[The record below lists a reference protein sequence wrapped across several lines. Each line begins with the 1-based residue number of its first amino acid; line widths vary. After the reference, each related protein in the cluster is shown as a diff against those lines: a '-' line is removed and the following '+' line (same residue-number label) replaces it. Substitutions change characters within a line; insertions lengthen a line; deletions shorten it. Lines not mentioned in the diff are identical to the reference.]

1 MTFIMV
7 QASAVMHTGASS
19 RTDESGT
26 FSIATWNIRSGR
38 AGGLESACRALGAMN
53 VDIGF
58 LQETKLTGGV
68 YTRQSS
74 GYQVI
79 ASDASS
85 NRQGGVAL
93 CWKEHDSYEL
103 EEWRFFGPN
112 VLAFRLVTGGKDFY
126 CVGCYIPPSEE
137 DQSTL
142 ENVRRAQQ
150 QCPEKFE
157 LLLFGD
163 LNIDLDAPRDT
174 REEIIAEQCDYW
186 KLTCMTTMFKQRRT
200 RRVKGR
206 WTWRQQRLGRWV
218 STKPD
223 YFLADTAVRRL
234 FKKVVI
240 RRPRHHDSDH
250 RAIIATFWGGQE
262 KRMRNY
268 RRRVA
273 SIPLRMPQFGP
284 LPEMETIFEE
294 LKEEVGGTSKR
305 DLPHNQWISDRTWAL
320 VDYRAMLKTRGS
332 LQQRGERNLSR
343 RINASFRQD
352 RMARAENAAQENDE
366 MLATS
371 QRLRVNTSSVLL

>member
-1 MTFIMV
+1 MV
-7 QASAVMHTGASS
+7 QASAVVHTGASS

-38 AGGLESACRALGAMN
+38 AGGLESACRALGALN

-93 CWKEHDSYEL
+93 CWKEQDSYEL
-103 EEWRFFGPN
+103 EEWKFFGPN

-142 ENVRRAQQ
+142 ENVRRAQR

-157 LLLFGD
+157 LLLFGG

-186 KLTCMTTMFKQRRT
+186 KLTCMTTMFKLRRT
-200 RRVKGR
+200 RQMKGDGHGGSSGWVDGCLPNRITSWLTRQSEDSSRR
-206 WTWRQQRLGRWV
+206 WSFGGSDTMILTIVQYCNILGR
-218 STKPD
+218 
-223 YFLADTAVRRL
+223 A
-234 FKKVVI
+234 
-240 RRPRHHDSDH
+240 
-250 RAIIATFWGGQE
+250 G
-262 KRMRNY
+262 
-268 RRRVA
+268 
-273 SIPLRMPQFGP
+273 
-284 LPEMETIFEE
+284 ETNEE
-294 LKEEVGGTSKR
+294 LPT
-305 DLPHNQWISDRTWAL
+305 
-320 VDYRAMLKTRGS
+320 
-332 LQQRGERNLSR
+332 
-343 RINASFRQD
+343 
-352 RMARAENAAQENDE
+352 
-366 MLATS
+366 
-371 QRLRVNTSSVLL
+371 

>member
-7 QASAVMHTGASS
+7 QASAVVHTGASS

-38 AGGLESACRALGAMN
+38 AGGLESACRALGAMH
-53 VDIGF
+53 VDIGC

-85 NRQGGVAL
+85 NRQGGVEL

-103 EEWRFFGPN
+103 EEWSFFGPN

-126 CVGCYIPPSEE
+126 CVECYIPPSE
-137 DQSTL
+137 DNQSTL
-142 ENVRRAQQ
+142 ANVRRAQQ
-150 QCPEKFE
+150 QCPEKSE

-200 RRVKGR
+200 SRQVKGR
-206 WTWRQQRLGRWV
+206 WTWWQQRLGGGCLPNRITSWLTWQSEDFSRRW
-218 STKPD
+218 S
-223 YFLADTAVRRL
+223 F
-234 FKKVVI
+234 
-240 RRPRHHDSDH
+240 
-250 RAIIATFWGGQE
+250 GGHGI
-262 KRMRNY
+262 M
-268 RRRVA
+268 
-273 SIPLRMPQFGP
+273 IL
-284 LPEMETIFEE
+284 TI
-294 LKEEVGGTSKR
+294 V
-305 DLPHNQWISDRTWAL
+305 Q
-320 VDYRAMLKTRGS
+320 S
-332 LQQRGERNLSR
+332 LQHSGEGRRN
-343 RINASFRQD
+343 
-352 RMARAENAAQENDE
+352 E
-366 MLATS
+366 
-371 QRLRVNTSSVLL
+371 

>member
-1 MTFIMV
+1 V
-7 QASAVMHTGASS
+7 
-19 RTDESGT
+19 
-26 FSIATWNIRSGR
+26 
-38 AGGLESACRALGAMN
+38 
-53 VDIGF
+53 
-58 LQETKLTGGV
+58 
-68 YTRQSS
+68 
-74 GYQVI
+74 
-79 ASDASS
+79 SDASN

-93 CWKEHDSYEL
+93 RWKEHDSYEL

-112 VLAFRLVTGGKDFY
+112 VLAFRLVTVGKDFY
-126 CVGCYIPPSEE
+126 CVGCYIPPSE
-137 DQSTL
+137 D
-142 ENVRRAQQ
+142 VRRAQQ

-218 STKPD
+218 STKPN

-262 KRMRNY
+262 KRLRSY
-268 RRRVA
+268 QRRVA

-284 LPEMETIFEE
+284 LSEMETIFEE
-294 LKEEVGGTSKR
+294 MKEEVDGTSKR

-320 VDYRAMLKTRGS
+320 VDHRAMLKTWGS
-332 LQQRGERNLSR
+332 LQQRGGRNLSR
-343 RINASFRQD
+343 RINASFQQD
-352 RMARAENAAQENDE
+352 RMARAENAATEIEAQLNGGISREDGLLPSGGIVQLLTEARSRALRLWRHKPQKGWNC
-366 MLATS
+366 MGNWNLRGS
-371 QRLRVNTSSVLL
+371 QFQSMCSPLVYVKELQTTTRYGIPFQFVGEVWF